1 MIKKFIFLLD
11 IFILVRKFCILCHF
25 FIRLLNCR
33 DFKLLSFGEEAEEDE
48 EEFKELNKK
57 FSGKSKSAH
66 DVLDDPKLSSEPA
79 LEQASSSKKRKNS
92 DSDDEGNEETPEEVQ
107 KRR

>member
-1 MIKKFIFLLD
+1 MKLI
-11 IFILVRKFCILCHF
+11 HF
-25 FIRLLNCR
+25 R

-48 EEFKELNKK
+48 EEFKILNKK

-79 LEQASSSKKRKNS
+79 LEPKSSSSKKRKDDGESES
-92 DSDDEGNEETPEEVQ
+92 DNEDKGQAEEELKADEQ
-107 KRR
+107 KQKL